1 MRGEHASLSGSLGD
15 VQLRKQQLEMSEMP
29 TLLEWSGGKWEMQ

>member
-1 MRGEHASLSGSLGD
+1 MLPSQEVWGD